1 MWMRRLSKVDLVVF
15 LSLAAFLAGAKALI
29 LIKVVQLM

>member
-1 MWMRRLSKVDLVVF
+1 MRLRRLSKIDLAVF

-29 LIKVVQLM
+29 IMKVVQLM